1 MKTFRVEVQVLSDIK
16 IVVFHFTAIV
26 NKIEPYG
33 VEPPIVEHVFI
44 IKHFL
49 IFSSFLNW
57 IDWFLCHWMRKL
69 EGYKFFFE
77 CHK

>member
-49 IFSSFLNW
+49 IFSSFLN
-57 IDWFLCHWMRKL
+57 
-69 EGYKFFFE
+69 
-77 CHK
+77 